1 MNLELNATQL
11 PEELENGAIYTKNVN
26 YIFIKIFIIQ
36 KLDSSRKAFT
46 SFFILPS
53 QLVTPASIYLF
64 KVNIGNTRTVLTIKT
79 QKRR

>member
-11 PEELENGAIYTKNVN
+11 PEELENDAILTKNVN

-46 SFFILPS
+46 SFILPS
-53 QLVTPASIYLF
+53 QLATPASIYLF
-64 KVNIGNTRTVLTIKT
+64 KVNIGNTRTVLIIKT

>member
-11 PEELENGAIYTKNVN
+11 PEELENDAILTKNVN

-53 QLVTPASIYLF
+53 QLATPASIYLF
-64 KVNIGNTRTVLTIKT
+64 KVNIGNTRTVLIIKT